1 VIIPPRWGF
10 SSFWATGYKDVAP
23 PELWNGG
30 LVKTPTLALI
40 QQKWGRGVGIFIVM
54 LFVST
59 RVFAA
64 EAELLSPAIS
74 AWLSAQTNIQTWTSE
89 FKQTRTLKAL
99 TQPLTATGRVW
110 FAPPN
115 RFRWELGD
123 PPQTIA
129 VRQPEEMLVIYPLL
143 KRAERYTL
151 AGSQGNPWRDALALL
166 EAGFPRS
173 KAELEAKFRI
183 TSQATTNEVV
193 HLTLQPKAA
202 GARRM
207 MPQIKIAF
215 GTNDFSLR
223 ATELHFADGS
233 TLRNDF
239 ANPQLNPKLEAS
251 LFAPKLEAGYKIVE
265 PLKK

>member
-1 VIIPPRWGF
+1 MPPRWGF
-10 SSFWATGYKDVAP
+10 SSFGVTGYRDVAP

-30 LVKTPTLALI
+30 LVKTRTVALI
-40 QQKWGRGVGIFIVM
+40 QSPWACGLGILIVL
-54 LFVST
+54 LFVSA
-59 RVFAA
+59 RVFGA
-64 EAELLSPAIS
+64 EPENLSPAIS
-74 AWLSAQTNIQTWTSE
+74 AWLSAQTNIQTWSAE

-110 FAPPN
+110 FAAPN

-129 VRQPEEMLVIYPLL
+129 VRQPEEMLVIYPNL
-143 KRAERYTL
+143 KRAERYPLT
-151 AGSQGNPWRDALALL
+151 GSQSGPWRDALALL

-173 KAELEAKFRI
+173 KSELDARFRI
-183 TSQATTNEVV
+183 MSHSTTNEIV
-193 HLTLQPKAA
+193 HLTLQPRAA

-215 GTNDFSLR
+215 GRNDFSLR

-239 ANPQLNPKLEAS
+239 ASPRLNPKLDEI
-251 LFAPKLEAGYKIVE
+251 LFAPKLDADYKIVE